1 MELKTEKKE
10 IDGLIFYINQFPARK
25 CIKLE
30 KRTLTYI
37 APMLNMLDGI
47 SNLNEEID
55 FTKIVNGVQQVLQ
68 NLEEEALEQFIFDMI
83 EGTSVGIKNANGK
96 ETILLLNSE
105 NGMTFDTVFRGKNL
119 TVYKLLLEIM
129 KINKFGFFEL
139 LGGGGLKIDILSS
152 MISSQKQS

>member
-30 KRTLTYI
+30 KRTLTHI

-47 SNLNEEID
+47 SNMNDEID

-68 NLEEEALEQFIFDMI
+68 NLEEEALEQFIFEMI
-83 EGTSVGIKNANGK
+83 GGTSVGIKNANGK
-96 ETILLLNSE
+96 ETIIMLNSE
-105 NGMTFDTVFRGKNL
+105 NGQIFDTVFRGKNL

-129 KINKFGFFEL
+129 KVNKFGFFEFM
-139 LGGGGLKIDILSS
+139 GGGGEITGIFGK
-152 MISSQKQS
+152 MIPSAKVF